1 MERGLLNVKKMQA
14 ADRKRTKEEREIHA
28 RFAVFARF
36 HSQAEHDAIVEV
48 RHGVTVTGRVRVS
61 REKGSRQCTEQVK
74 EWESQHISATSP
86 SWTLLVERGCTPPA
100 RVATTGGTSPAVSL
114 TDSSIPS
121 SSRQIVGPVLLATAN
136 SDSSWNP
143 AEALRALEKTHP
155 KKVAMA
161 ADECACADNR
171 QLISSAPA

>member
-1 MERGLLNVKKMQA
+1 M
-14 ADRKRTKEEREIHA
+14 RT
-28 RFAVFARF
+28 
-36 HSQAEHDAIVEV
+36 
-48 RHGVTVTGRVRVS
+48 
-61 REKGSRQCTEQVK
+61 
-74 EWESQHISATSP
+74 P
-86 SWTLLVERGCTPPA
+86 SYY
-100 RVATTGGTSPAVSL
+100 GGTSPAVSL